1 MRSSTRILI
10 TVGVCVILF
19 SLGSPANAGGPDVIG
34 EWSAPID
41 VGVIGIHA
49 VLLHTGQVLLF
60 QYPMGTPY
68 SPAKLFDPITQA
80 VTDVRTPFQRNVFC
94 SGVSVLADGRVLVD
108 GGEWLGTSDA
118 EIFDPSTSTWSVESN
133 MSYNRFYPSNVEMP
147 DGTNLVFSGSDQKIL
162 VPQVEKVDP
171 NTSSWT
177 TLPDSADLQSEIYP
191 RTLLLAD
198 GDVFRSGPEQ
208 ATYKF
213 DPSANTWS
221 FVANMSQNREQGA
234 AILLSDLHTVLT
246 AGGAATDGGL
256 STPTAETIDL
266 SGSTPAWTQTGS
278 MTYPRS
284 YLNLV
289 TLPDG
294 TVLAV
299 GGATSGRHL
308 KPTRTA
314 ELFDPVAGQWTL
326 MAQQIAQR
334 TYHSTALLLP
344 DGRVLSAGSDQGGTL
359 ERTVEIYSP
368 PYLFRGARPTIASAP
383 STLTYGQSFSIRTP
397 DAENISRVELIRP
410 GSATHSVNFDQR
422 EIPLAFTQGA
432 GTITATITA
441 NAAEAPP
448 GYYMLFIVDSGGV
461 PAVAP
466 FVLLS

>member
-1 MRSSTRILI
+1 M
-10 TVGVCVILF
+10 
-19 SLGSPANAGGPDVIG
+19 
-34 EWSAPID
+34 
-41 VGVIGIHA
+41 
-49 VLLHTGQVLLF
+49 
-60 QYPMGTPY
+60 
-68 SPAKLFDPITQA
+68 
-80 VTDVRTPFQRNVFC
+80 
-94 SGVSVLADGRVLVD
+94 
-108 GGEWLGTSDA
+108 
-118 EIFDPSTSTWSVESN
+118 
-133 MSYNRFYPSNVEMP
+133 
-147 DGTNLVFSGSDQKIL
+147 
-162 VPQVEKVDP
+162 
-171 NTSSWT
+171 
-177 TLPDSADLQSEIYP
+177 
-191 RTLLLAD
+191 
-198 GDVFRSGPEQ
+198 
-208 ATYKF
+208 
-213 DPSANTWS
+213 
-221 FVANMSQNREQGA
+221 
-234 AILLSDLHTVLT
+234 
-246 AGGAATDGGL
+246 
-256 STPTAETIDL
+256 
-266 SGSTPAWTQTGS
+266 
-278 MTYPRS
+278 
-284 YLNLV
+284 
-289 TLPDG
+289 
-294 TVLAV
+294 
-299 GGATSGRHL
+299 

-397 DAENISRVELIRP
+397 YAENISRVELIRP